1 MHSSLAADSS
11 RPFCC
16 PAIARQRS
24 QFQPRAPEPAIRL
37 FRKSPACLLLL
48 RYSIRGRRHFMPEL
62 PRGTRSHDSQRPI
75 SLRPLRDS
83 PRPSDRNTCV
93 RERKSLRIT
102 SQALSHNSVP
112 NRQHHIPSIP
122 PVLEFPAPVARFIFS
137 STPCSPSAGMS
148 TCIFA
153 IAVPEIAPIIAAGS
167 VDARS

>member
-48 RYSIRGRRHFMPEL
+48 RSSIRARRHFMPEL

-83 PRPSDRNTCV
+83 PRPSDLNICV
-93 RERKSLRIT
+93 RERKKPENHFSGSVAQFCSKQAASH
-102 SQALSHNSVP
+102 SQHPTGVG
-112 NRQHHIPSIP
+112 IPS
-122 PVLEFPAPVARFIFS
+122 
-137 STPCSPSAGMS
+137 PCRSLHLQLHTLQPF
-148 TCIFA
+148 CRN
-153 IAVPEIAPIIAAGS
+153 
-167 VDARS
+167 VDLHIRDRGT